1 MFTTHFKMADH
12 PFAEKIAVEGIVPD
26 ERITQG
32 LARLRFL
39 AQYCTVAL
47 IIGEVGVGKSTL
59 LRLFIDSLEK
69 NHFNA
74 VYVHLTNLR
83 ALSLLKI
90 LVNALGEVPTRGKE
104 KVVLQI
110 LNKIKSTDMTTVLLI
125 DEAHLLDPEVLID
138 LRLLVSSATEHSSP
152 LKIVLCGHPMIKKQ
166 IRRSCHEALAQR
178 ITVHYHLP
186 PMSLSQTNQYID
198 FQMRRVMGSEKIF
211 EPEVKNQIHEYTRG
225 IPRLVNNL
233 ASACL
238 MNAAAGNFQKVN
250 ADVLTQTLH
259 EFRLF

>member
-1 MFTTHFKMADH
+1 MFTTHFKMTDQ
-12 PFAEKIAVEGIVPD
+12 PFTENIAIEAIFRD

-32 LARLRFL
+32 LARLTFL
-39 AQYCTVAL
+39 ARYCTVAL

-59 LRLFIDSLEK
+59 LRLFIDSLGK

-90 LVNALGEVPTRGKE
+90 LANALGEVPARGKE

-110 LNKIKSTDMTTVLLI
+110 LNKTKSTDLTTILLI
-125 DEAHLLDPEVLID
+125 DEAHLLDPDVLID
-138 LRLLVSSATEHSSP
+138 LRLLISSATENSSS
-152 LKIVLCGHPMIKKQ
+152 LKIVLCGHPEIKKQ
-166 IRRSCHEALAQR
+166 MRRSCHEALLQR
-178 ITVHYHLP
+178 INVHYHIP
-186 PMSLSQTNQYID
+186 PMSLSQTNHYLD
-198 FQMRRVMGSEKIF
+198 FQMRRVMCSEKIF

-233 ASACL
+233 ATACL
-238 MNAAAGNFQKVN
+238 MNAAVANHQKVN
-250 ADVLTQTLH
+250 TGLLTQTLN
-259 EFRLF
+259 EFQIF